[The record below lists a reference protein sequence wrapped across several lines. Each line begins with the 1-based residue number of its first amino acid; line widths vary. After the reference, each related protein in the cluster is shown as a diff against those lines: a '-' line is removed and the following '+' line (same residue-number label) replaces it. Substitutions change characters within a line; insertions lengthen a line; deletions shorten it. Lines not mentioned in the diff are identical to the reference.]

1 MCHWALP
8 GSVLLSEQGSPDE
21 LSFLLLFFGSELSRP
36 NPKKKRPSLEPELGE
51 EPLGLSGLELLLEDL
66 PGLDGSSLPLG
77 GVLHDVWG
85 DARLKIDV
93 EGVPRGHQVVVVD
106 ELDEGLHLH
115 PLLPGLLRGALGHLP
130 GVLGEPN
137 HEGVSVWPGVG
148 AIVVV
153 SDDDGLLA
161 GVPSGQEDDDL
172 VVLEEPH
179 HCARVSTLVS
189 AASPM

>member
-1 MCHWALP
+1 MSCHVKSWH
-8 GSVLLSEQGSPDE
+8 GKSCHVMSCQVKSCQVM
-21 LSFLLLFFGSELSRP
+21 SCHVM
-36 NPKKKRPSLEPELGE
+36 
-51 EPLGLSGLELLLEDL
+51 
-66 PGLDGSSLPLG
+66 SS
-77 GVLHDVWG
+77 HY
-85 DARLKIDV
+85 
-93 EGVPRGHQVVVVD
+93 GHQVVVVD

-153 SDDDGLLA
+153 SDYDGLLA

-172 VVLEEPH
+172 VVLEELH

-189 AASPM
+189 PM